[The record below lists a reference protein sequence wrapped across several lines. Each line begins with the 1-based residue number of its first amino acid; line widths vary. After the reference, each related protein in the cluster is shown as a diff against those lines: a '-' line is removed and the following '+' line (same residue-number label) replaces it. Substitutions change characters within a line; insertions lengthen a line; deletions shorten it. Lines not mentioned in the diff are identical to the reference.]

1 MQDNLSMLKTIMLS
15 IVIPLI
21 THKIYR
27 SIIKLLI
34 LIQIYIRLLTT
45 VEQSCPEIIA
55 IGSVTHIKGFLSI
68 MTLISTFVV
77 QDSKMVQLA

>member
-1 MQDNLSMLKTIMLS
+1 MLSMFTT
-15 IVIPLI
+15 LI

-34 LIQIYIRLLTT
+34 LIQIYIILLTS

-55 IGSVTHIKGFLSI
+55 IGSVTHTKGFLSI
-68 MTLISTFVV
+68 MTLLSTFVV